1 MLDVQGA
8 DTKIWEESLEAD
20 IKMLE
25 GDGGNTG
32 NTGNTL
38 PIFGSKLPGSLGALR
53 GHDRRL

>member
-32 NTGNTL
+32 NTL